1 MEKEDGTTLGHEL
14 VLKNENKVH
23 VMWDLNIPP

>member
-23 VMWDLNIPP
+23 VM